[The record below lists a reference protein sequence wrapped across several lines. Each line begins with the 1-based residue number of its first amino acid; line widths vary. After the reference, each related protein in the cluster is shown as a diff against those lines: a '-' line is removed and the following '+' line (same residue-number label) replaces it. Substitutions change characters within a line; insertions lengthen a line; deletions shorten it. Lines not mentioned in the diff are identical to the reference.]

1 MKTCLRSRLCISLEK
16 YDTVALIKLLVP
28 AATMKQDLLKQWLDT
43 TDPECPT
50 LERPSKRRRID
61 YTSEEEAASEPPL
74 PLILPKVHSE
84 YCRQAS
90 KSATFAAW
98 NQIHDEEVHSCSR
111 LAIHRHWQS
120 RYIKSA
126 RYQEQK
132 DPGLYYRYTDHPINS
147 RLCRSKSDSC
157 LIGREGCENSATL
170 QADYMPQCLKQS
182 PPGSVASIS
191 SIKEPPPSV
200 RTTDSGS
207 KNSTGSKQTRI
218 DATNTNY
225 RSDVLASNRV
235 AFKSATTP
243 LPVHVGAVVN
253 KFVFKQGSSEMDDTT
268 ATESRDKIIHLGEDA
283 EAELSHGF
291 MTMDI
296 LPSKAAG
303 KALKR
308 VQQMPFTNAILPRA
322 IIPDGLSVAIQ
333 SICEPKPDV
342 AYGYTLQGF
351 SPSQQITQRSTVNGA
366 NLSKFSRLAKDLY
379 WPFLVVEFKA
389 PAVGGNIYVAENQC
403 AGGGSASLLACQI
416 LHSTA
421 SQANDSTDLT
431 DSVAY
436 SAAIDGAA
444 ANLLVHWYDVGDEM
458 YCLERIHHYDL
469 NRPEDIQKFQLHTK
483 NIVDWGV
490 GSRLKNIRAA
500 LDVILTA
507 EMKKKQL
514 KIKRRAEPLSPPI
527 S

>member
-1 MKTCLRSRLCISLEK
+1 MKTCLRSGLCISLER
-16 YDTVALIKLLVP
+16 YDTFALIKMLVP
-28 AATMKQDLLKQWLDT
+28 AATMKQDLLKQWLNT
-43 TDPECPT
+43 TDLECPT

-61 YTSEEEAASEPPL
+61 YTSEEEATSEPPL
-74 PLILPKVHSE
+74 PFTLPKVHSDD
-84 YCRQAS
+84 YRQAS
-90 KSATFAAW
+90 RSATYAAW
-98 NQIHDEEVHSCSR
+98 NQIHDEEVHSCWQTQYIER
-111 LAIHRHWQS
+111 ARH
-120 RYIKSA
+120 
-126 RYQEQK
+126 QEQK
-132 DPGLYYRYTDHPINS
+132 HPGLHSRYTVDPINS
-147 RLCRSKSDSC
+147 RLRRSKSDSC
-157 LIGREGCENSATL
+157 LVGCKGCETSARV
-170 QADYMPQCLKQS
+170 QADYMPQSLKKS
-182 PPGSVASIS
+182 LPGSVASIS
-191 SIKEPPPSV
+191 GTTEPPPSV
-200 RTTDSGS
+200 RTTESGS

-218 DATNTNY
+218 DVTNTNY
-225 RSDVLASNRV
+225 RSDVLALNRV
-235 AFKSATTP
+235 TFKSATTP
-243 LPVHVGAVVN
+243 LPVNVAAVVQ
-253 KFVFKQGSSEMDDTT
+253 KFVFDQGSSEMDDTT
-268 ATESRDKIIHLGEDA
+268 ATENRDKIIQLGEDA

-296 LPSKAAG
+296 LPSKAVE
-303 KALKR
+303 KTLKR

-333 SICEPKPDV
+333 TICEPKPDV

-351 SPSQQITQRSTVNGA
+351 TPSQQITQKSTVNGT

-403 AGGGSASLLACQI
+403 AGGGSASLLASQT
-416 LHSTA
+416 LHSIV
-421 SQANDSTDLT
+421 SQANNSADLI

-444 ANLLVHWYDVGDEM
+444 ANLQVHWYDVGDET
-458 YCLERIHHYDL
+458 YYLERIHHYDL

-490 GSRLKNIRAA
+490 SSRLKNIRAA
-500 LDVILTA
+500 LDVILTE

-514 KIKRRAEPLSPPI
+514 QTKRRAEPLSPPI